1 MAFDARRE
9 DYQRLGLRFARSLDG
24 MDAEQAA
31 RAFATFGMR
40 FAREHDTLPQTDS
53 DRAFHLVAH
62 AAQLIDYEL
71 PFVELDRANEI
82 IEEGHRTLDEALA
95 LDSHCYDALRMLE
108 ASRGPSFEDFLS
120 TLIQRVD
127 EVRDWCD
134 LQRSEVTGDPSD
146 ERTRL
151 ALDLAQR
158 PYLRWLA
165 TMCDQALICGHNLQA
180 LEFGRRALEV
190 DPRDQ
195 AGVSLTMLYAYAKL
209 EQADELE
216 EFLRER
222 REQGH
227 GIGERNAWL
236 LIARMALAYKRYDMS
251 TARKH
256 LSTLIASYANA
267 DYALVRQIELYAGV
281 FSRQVV
287 IPQSE
292 DEIILALS
300 EAMPL
305 LEEGADPRGKGS
317 FSNWVLFETTRQ
329 HPEAML
335 MAMAEERQFG
345 QEDHT

>member
-134 LQRSEVTGDPSD
+134 LQRSEVTGDP
-146 ERTRL
+146 
-151 ALDLAQR
+151 
-158 PYLRWLA
+158 
-165 TMCDQALICGHNLQA
+165 
-180 LEFGRRALEV
+180 
-190 DPRDQ
+190 
-195 AGVSLTMLYAYAKL
+195 AGVGPRPASLS
-209 EQADELE
+209 
-216 EFLRER
+216 
-222 REQGH
+222 
-227 GIGERNAWL
+227 
-236 LIARMALAYKRYDMS
+236 ALARDHVRPGAHLRPQPAGPGVWAKG
-251 TARKH
+251 AR
-256 LSTLIASYANA
+256 
-267 DYALVRQIELYAGV
+267 G
-281 FSRQVV
+281 
-287 IPQSE
+287 
-292 DEIILALS
+292 
-300 EAMPL
+300 
-305 LEEGADPRGKGS
+305 
-317 FSNWVLFETTRQ
+317 
-329 HPEAML
+329 
-335 MAMAEERQFG
+335 
-345 QEDHT
+345 